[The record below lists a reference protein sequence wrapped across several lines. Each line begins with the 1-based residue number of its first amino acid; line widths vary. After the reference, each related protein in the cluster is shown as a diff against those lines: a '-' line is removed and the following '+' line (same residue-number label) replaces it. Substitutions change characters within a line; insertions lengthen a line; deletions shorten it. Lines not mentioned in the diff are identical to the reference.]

1 MKSLISVVCFGLIVL
16 GGPEGASAQEEEG
29 CYPPCREGYTCHPV
43 RHECVSSCNPP
54 CRSGY
59 VCDADRS
66 ECVSPCN
73 PPCGPGESCSDSG
86 ECITE
91 FAVERVAA
99 PPPSAALPP
108 IKEVGD
114 RRFRLGIL
122 GRFGF
127 GGSWTLENDVSK
139 LLADGPGATLGFDL
153 RFEKPPA
160 KYVTLGV
167 VLGNYWILPAIL
179 GEREYALDISPF
191 VKPRYPFKAGSKE
204 AEVYLFMQIGGSMI
218 VLNSNNYTGTS
229 LDNYLGGGFN
239 FAIAPGFQIFVSSN
253 VAVLFEI
260 GYSYSWF
267 GIPDDFYP
275 WTLTLGQA
283 TIRTGIVRA
292 F

>member
-59 VCDADRS
+59 VCDADRG

-99 PPPSAALPP
+99 PPPSAARPP

-127 GGSWTLENDVSK
+127 GGSWVLSDEFGNSAE
-139 LLADGPGATLGFDL
+139 LAPGATLGLDL

-160 KYVTLGV
+160 KYVSLGV
-167 VLGNYWILPAIL
+167 VLGNYWILPEA
-179 GEREYALDISPF
+179 GRERDYALDVSML
-191 VKPRYPFKAGSKE
+191 VKPRYPFKAGKRE
-204 AEVYLFMQIGGSMI
+204 AEAYLFMQFGGSMI
-218 VLNSNNYTGTS
+218 LLNSANWDINDFNS
-229 LDNYLGGGFN
+229 IGGGFN
-239 FAIAPGFQIFVSSN
+239 FAVGPGFQIFVSDN
-253 VAVLFEI
+253 LAVLFEI
-260 GYSYSWF
+260 DYSYSWF
-267 GIPDDFYP
+267 GLSTVFDTTE
-275 WTLTLGQA
+275 TLTLGQA